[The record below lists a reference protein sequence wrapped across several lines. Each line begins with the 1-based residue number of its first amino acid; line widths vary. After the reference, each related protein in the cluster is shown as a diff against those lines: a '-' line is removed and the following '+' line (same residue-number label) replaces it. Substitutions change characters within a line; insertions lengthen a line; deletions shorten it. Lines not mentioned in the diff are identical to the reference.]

1 MKLNDELKVAVVVA
15 AAVTVVVVSVAGLA
29 GTAMAGGEDPKWKAD
44 ANLWQGYTDNVR
56 YAQPGPDVE
65 GAWFTRANAR
75 LTRRTGSDSAW
86 MPDLVTAAID
96 GRVFGE
102 SSTRDSV
109 TLGGRAVYETDVA
122 DVFAGY
128 GYTPQR
134 LRLEDRDGGDDV
146 HYSKHAVVFG
156 VERKFGVSRAWRVRA
171 LYERDR
177 DEYESD
183 NDPRDSEAWAGRLGL
198 RWHYHDLFIPRA
210 YFKYVERDAV
220 DDNYDREDVRIE
232 VGFDSKLPAGVE
244 ASLRYRRSDREYVV
258 AGASGPFG
266 SNSNFGRTDDIDTY
280 RVGLELPLPWVDG
293 LVLEMNY
300 KYRTSSSSR
309 TSRNYHVNEYG
320 LGLAWGFSS
329 KSEEG

>member
-1 MKLNDELKVAVVVA
+1 MQLYDELKVAVVVA
-15 AAVTVVVVSVAGLA
+15 AVVAVVVVSVAGLA
-29 GTAMAGGEDPKWKAD
+29 GTAMAGGEEPRWKA
-44 ANLWQGYTDNVR
+44 NLDVWQGYTDNVR
-56 YAQPGPDVE
+56 YSQPGPDVE
-65 GAWFTRANAR
+65 GAWFTKASAR
-75 LTRRTGSDSAW
+75 LARRTGSDVAW
-86 MPDLVTAAID
+86 LPDLVTAGVN

-102 SSTRDSV
+102 SSARDSF

-128 GYTPQR
+128 DYTPRR

-146 HYSKHAVVFG
+146 HYSKDEMVLG

-171 LYERDR
+171 LYERDW
-177 DEYESD
+177 DEYDSANEQ
-183 NDPRDSEAWAGRLGL
+183 RDSEAWAGRLGL

-210 YFKYVERDAV
+210 YFRYAERDAV

-280 RVGLELPLPWVDG
+280 RVELEFPLPWVDG
-293 LVLEMNY
+293 LVLEMDY
-300 KYRTSSSSR
+300 KYRDSSSSR
-309 TSRNYHVNEYG
+309 TSRNYHLNEYG

-329 KSEEG
+329 KSGQG

>member
-1 MKLNDELKVAVVVA
+1 MKLYDELKVAVVIA
-15 AAVTVVVVSVAGLA
+15 AAVAVVVASVAGLA

-44 ANLWQGYTDNVR
+44 INLWQGYTDNVR
-56 YAQPGPDVE
+56 YSQPGPDVE
-65 GAWFTRANAR
+65 GAWFTKASAR
-75 LTRRTGSDSAW
+75 LARRTGSDVAW
-86 MPDLVTAAID
+86 LPDLVTAAIN
-96 GRVFGE
+96 GRVFNQ
-102 SSTRDSV
+102 SSARDSV

-134 LRLEDRDGGDDV
+134 LRLEDSDGGDDV
-146 HYSKHAVVFG
+146 HYSKHVVVFG
-156 VERKFGVSRAWRVRA
+156 AEHKFGVSKAWRVRA
-171 LYERDR
+171 LYERDW
-177 DEYESD
+177 DEYDGD
-183 NDPRDSEAWAGRLGL
+183 NGERDSESWAGRLGL

-210 YFKYVERDAV
+210 YFKYIERDAV
-220 DDNYDREDVRIE
+220 NDNYDREDLRVE

-266 SNSNFGRTDDIDTY
+266 SNSNFERTDDVDTY

-309 TSRNYHVNEYG
+309 TSRNYHLNEYG

-329 KSEEG
+329 KSEQD

>member
-1 MKLNDELKVAVVVA
+1 MKLNDELKAAEVVA
-15 AAVTVVVVSVAGLA
+15 AAVAVVVLSVAGLA
-29 GTAMAGGEDPKWKAD
+29 GTAMAGGEDAEWKAD
-44 ANLWQGYTDNVR
+44 INLWQGYTDNVR
-56 YAQPGPDVE
+56 YAQPGPGVE
-65 GAWFTRANAR
+65 GAWFTRGNVR
-75 LTRRTGSDSAW
+75 LTRRTGSDLAW
-86 MPDLVTAAID
+86 LPDLVTAAID

-122 DVFAGY
+122 DLFAGY

-134 LRLEDRDGGDDV
+134 LRLEDSDGGDDV
-146 HYSKHAVVFG
+146 HYSKHAVAFG
-156 VERKFGVSRAWRVRA
+156 IERKFGVSRAWRIRA

-183 NDPRDSEAWAGRLGL
+183 NDARDSEAWAGRLGL

-210 YFKYVERDAV
+210 YFKYIERDAV

-300 KYRTSSSSR
+300 KYRDSSSSR

-320 LGLAWGFSS
+320 LGLAWGFSNTS
-329 KSEEG
+329 KEG